1 MADHNSFDVVS
12 EVNMQEVKNA
22 LDQTAKELSQRFD
35 FKGSKSRVTLEEEVK
50 ALVIVSDDDAKLKSV
65 IDILQNKFVKRG
77 ISLKALDYGKVEKA
91 LAGTV
96 RQRVVIRQGIASD
109 KAKDI
114 TKAIRDG
121 KFKVQAQIQGDQ
133 LRVTSKSR
141 DELQTVI
148 AFLKEKDFGIPLQFV
163 NFRD

>member
-1 MADHNSFDVVS
+1 MADQNSFDVVS
-12 EVNMQEVKNA
+12 EVNIQEVKNA
-22 LDQTAKELSQRFD
+22 LDQTAKELQQRFD
-35 FKGSKSRVTLEEEVK
+35 FKGSKSRVTLEEEDK
-50 ALVIVSDDDAKLKSV
+50 ALVIVSDDDAKLKGV
-65 IDILQNKFVKRG
+65 IDILQSKLVKRG
-77 ISLKALDYGKVEKA
+77 VSLKALDYGKIEHA

-96 RQRVVIRQGIASD
+96 RQRVAITQGIASD

-121 KFKVQAQIQGDQ
+121 KFKVQAQIQSDQ

-148 AFLKEKDFGIPLQFV
+148 AFLKEKDFGIPLQFT
-163 NFRD
+163 NYR

>member
-1 MADHNSFDVVS
+1 MADQNSFDVVS
-12 EVNMQEVKNA
+12 EVNIQEVKNA
-22 LDQTAKELSQRFD
+22 LDQTVKELQQRFD
-35 FKGSKSRVTLEEEVK
+35 FKGSKSRVTLEEEDK

-65 IDILQNKFVKRG
+65 IDILQSKLVKRG
-77 ISLKALDYGKVEKA
+77 VSLKALDYGKVEQA

-96 RQRVVIRQGIASD
+96 RQRVAITQGIASD
-109 KAKDI
+109 KARDI

-141 DELQTVI
+141 DELQAVI
-148 AFLKEKDFGIPLQFV
+148 AFLKEKDFGIPIQFT
-163 NFRD
+163 NYR

>member
-35 FKGSKSRVTLEEEVK
+35 FKGSKSRVTLEEEDK
-50 ALVIVSDDDAKLKSV
+50 TLVIVSDDDAKLKSV

-77 ISLKALDYGKVEKA
+77 ISLKALDYGKVEAA

-96 RQRVVIRQGIASD
+96 RQRVAIRQGIASD

-114 TKAIRDG
+114 SKAIRDG
-121 KFKVQAQIQGDQ
+121 KYKVQVQIQGEQ
-133 LRVTSKSR
+133 LRVSSKSR

-148 AFLKEKDFGIPLQFV
+148 AFLKAQDFEIPLQV
-163 NFRD
+163 TNYR

>member
-1 MADHNSFDVVS
+1 MADQNSFDVVS
-12 EVNMQEVKNA
+12 EVNIQEVKNA
-22 LDQTAKELSQRFD
+22 LDQTMKEISQRFD
-35 FKGSKSRVTLEEEVK
+35 FKGSKSKVTLEENETV
-50 ALVIVSDDDAKLKSV
+50 LVLVSDDEAKLKSV
-65 IDILQNKFVKRG
+65 IDILQTKLVKRNV
-77 ISLKALDYGKVEKA
+77 SLKSLDYGKVEQA

-96 RQRVVIRQGIASD
+96 RQKVTITQGIASE

-114 TKAIRDG
+114 TKAIRDA

-148 AFLKEKDFGIPLQFV
+148 AFLKGKDFGIPLQFT
-163 NFRD
+163 NYR

>member
-1 MADHNSFDVVS
+1 MADQNSFDVVS
-12 EVNMQEVKNA
+12 EVNIQEVKNA
-22 LDQTAKELSQRFD
+22 LDQTAKELQQRFD
-35 FKGSKSRVTLEEEVK
+35 FKGSKSRVTLEEEDQ
-50 ALVIVSDDDAKLKSV
+50 ALVIVSDDDAKLKGV
-65 IDILQNKFVKRG
+65 IDILQSKLVKRG
-77 ISLKALDYGKVEKA
+77 VSLKALDYGKIEHA

-96 RQRVVIRQGIASD
+96 RQRVAITQGVAPD

-148 AFLKEKDFGIPLQFV
+148 AFLKEKDFGIPLQFT
-163 NFRD
+163 NYR

>member
-1 MADHNSFDVVS
+1 MADQNSFDVVS
-12 EVNMQEVKNA
+12 EVNIQEVKNA
-22 LDQTAKELSQRFD
+22 LDQTVKELQQRFD
-35 FKGSKSRVTLEEEVK
+35 FKGSKSRVTLEEEDK
-50 ALVIVSDDDAKLKSV
+50 ALVIVSDDDAKLKGV
-65 IDILQNKFVKRG
+65 IDILQSKLVKRG
-77 ISLKALDYGKVEKA
+77 VSLKALDYGKIERA

-96 RQRVVIRQGIASD
+96 RQRVAITQGIASD

-148 AFLKEKDFGIPLQFV
+148 AFLKEKDFGIPLQFT
-163 NFRD
+163 NYR

>member
-1 MADHNSFDVVS
+1 MADQNSFDVVS

-35 FKGSKSRVTLEEEVK
+35 FKGSKSRVTLEEEDK

-77 ISLKALDYGKVEKA
+77 ISLKALDYGKVEAA

-96 RQRVVIRQGIASD
+96 RQRVAIRQGIASD

-114 TKAIRDG
+114 SKAIRDG
-121 KFKVQAQIQGDQ
+121 KYKVQVQIQGEQ
-133 LRVTSKSR
+133 LRVSSKSR
-141 DELQTVI
+141 DDLQTVI
-148 AFLKEKDFGIPLQFV
+148 AFLKAQDFEIPLQV
-163 NFRD
+163 TNYR

>member
-1 MADHNSFDVVS
+1 MADQNSFDVVS
-12 EVNMQEVKNA
+12 EVNIQEVKNA
-22 LDQTAKELSQRFD
+22 LDQTAKELQQRFD
-35 FKGSKSRVTLEEEVK
+35 FKGSKSRVTLEEEDQ
-50 ALVIVSDDDAKLKSV
+50 ALVIVSDDDAKLKGV
-65 IDILQNKFVKRG
+65 IDILQSKLVKRG
-77 ISLKALDYGKVEKA
+77 VSLKALDYGKIEHA

-96 RQRVVIRQGIASD
+96 RQRVAITQGVASD

-148 AFLKEKDFGIPLQFV
+148 AFLKEKDFGIPLQFT
-163 NFRD
+163 NYR

>member
-1 MADHNSFDVVS
+1 MADQNSFDVVS

-35 FKGSKSRVTLEEEVK
+35 FKGSKSRVTLEEEDK
-50 ALVIVSDDDAKLKSV
+50 TLVIVSDDDAKLKSV

-77 ISLKALDYGKVEKA
+77 ISLKALDYGKVEAA

-96 RQRVVIRQGIASD
+96 RQRVAIRQGIASD

-114 TKAIRDG
+114 SKAIRDG
-121 KFKVQAQIQGDQ
+121 KYKVQVQIQGEQ
-133 LRVTSKSR
+133 LRVSSKSR

-148 AFLKEKDFGIPLQFV
+148 AFLKAQDFEIPLQV
-163 NFRD
+163 TNYR

>member
-1 MADHNSFDVVS
+1 MADQHSFDVVS
-12 EVNMQEVKNA
+12 EVNIQEVKNA
-22 LDQTAKELSQRFD
+22 LDQTVKELQQRFD
-35 FKGSKSRVTLEEEVK
+35 FKGSKSRVTLEEEDK
-50 ALVIVSDDDAKLKSV
+50 ALVIVSDDDGKLKGV
-65 IDILQNKFVKRG
+65 IDILQSKLVKRG
-77 ISLKALDYGKVEKA
+77 VSLKVLDYGKIEHA

-96 RQRVVIRQGIASD
+96 RQRVAITQGVASD

-148 AFLKEKDFGIPLQFV
+148 AFLKEKDFGIPLQFT
-163 NFRD
+163 NYR

>member
-1 MADHNSFDVVS
+1 MADQHSFDVVS
-12 EVNMQEVKNA
+12 EVNIQEVKNA
-22 LDQTAKELSQRFD
+22 LDQTAKELQQRFD
-35 FKGSKSRVTLEEEVK
+35 FKGSKSRVTLEEEDK
-50 ALVIVSDDDAKLKSV
+50 ALVLVSDDDAKLKGV
-65 IDILQNKFVKRG
+65 IDILQSKLVKRG
-77 ISLKALDYGKVEKA
+77 VSLKALDYGKIEHA

-96 RQRVVIRQGIASD
+96 RQRVAITQGIASD

-121 KFKVQAQIQGDQ
+121 KFKVQAQIQSDQ

-148 AFLKEKDFGIPLQFV
+148 AFLKEQDFGIPLQFT
-163 NFRD
+163 NYR

>member
-1 MADHNSFDVVS
+1 MADQNSFDVVS
-12 EVNMQEVKNA
+12 EVNIQEVKNA
-22 LDQTAKELSQRFD
+22 LDQTMKEINQRFD
-35 FKGSKSRVTLEEEVK
+35 FKGSKSKVTLEENETV
-50 ALVIVSDDDAKLKSV
+50 LVLVSDDDAKLKSV
-65 IDILQNKFVKRG
+65 IDILQTKLVKRNV
-77 ISLKALDYGKVEKA
+77 SLKSLDYGKVEQA

-96 RQRVVIRQGIASD
+96 RQKVTITQGIASE

-114 TKAIRDG
+114 TKAIRDA

-148 AFLKEKDFGIPLQFV
+148 AFLKGKDFGIPLQFT
-163 NFRD
+163 NYR

>member
-1 MADHNSFDVVS
+1 MADQNSFDVVS
-12 EVNMQEVKNA
+12 EVNIQEVKNA
-22 LDQTAKELSQRFD
+22 LDQTVKELQQRFD
-35 FKGSKSRVTLEEEVK
+35 FKGSKSRVTLEEEDK
-50 ALVIVSDDDAKLKSV
+50 ALVIVSDDDAKLKGV
-65 IDILQNKFVKRG
+65 IDILQSKLVKRG
-77 ISLKALDYGKVEKA
+77 VSLKALDYGKIEHA

-96 RQRVVIRQGIASD
+96 RQRVAITRGIASD

-114 TKAIRDG
+114 TKTIRDG

-148 AFLKEKDFGIPLQFV
+148 AFLKEKDFGIPLQFT
-163 NFRD
+163 NYR

>member
-1 MADHNSFDVVS
+1 MADQNSFDVVS

-35 FKGSKSRVTLEEEVK
+35 FKGSKSRVTLEEEDK
-50 ALVIVSDDDAKLKSV
+50 TLVIVSDDDAKLKSV

-77 ISLKALDYGKVEKA
+77 ISLKALDYGKVEAA

-114 TKAIRDG
+114 SKAIRDG
-121 KFKVQAQIQGDQ
+121 KYKVQVQIQGEQ
-133 LRVTSKSR
+133 LRVSSKSR

-148 AFLKEKDFGIPLQFV
+148 AFLKAQDFEIPLQV
-163 NFRD
+163 TNYR

>member
-1 MADHNSFDVVS
+1 MADQNSFDVVS
-12 EVNMQEVKNA
+12 EVNIQEVKNA
-22 LDQTAKELSQRFD
+22 LDQTAKELQQRFD
-35 FKGSKSRVTLEEEVK
+35 FKGSKSRVTLEEEDK
-50 ALVIVSDDDAKLKSV
+50 ALVLVSDDDAKLKGV
-65 IDILQNKFVKRG
+65 IDILQSKLVKRG
-77 ISLKALDYGKVEKA
+77 VSLKALDYGKIEHA

-96 RQRVVIRQGIASD
+96 RQRVAITQGVASD

-148 AFLKEKDFGIPLQFV
+148 AFLKEQDFGIPLQFT
-163 NFRD
+163 NYR

>member
-1 MADHNSFDVVS
+1 MADQNSFDVVS
-12 EVNMQEVKNA
+12 EVNIQEVKNA
-22 LDQTAKELSQRFD
+22 LDQTVKELQQRFD
-35 FKGSKSRVTLEEEVK
+35 FKGSKSRVTLEEEDK
-50 ALVIVSDDDAKLKSV
+50 ALVIVSDDDGKLKGV
-65 IDILQNKFVKRG
+65 IDILQSKLVKRG
-77 ISLKALDYGKVEKA
+77 VSLKALDYGKIEHA

-96 RQRVVIRQGIASD
+96 RQRVAITQGIASD

-121 KFKVQAQIQGDQ
+121 KFKVQAQIQSDQ

-148 AFLKEKDFGIPLQFV
+148 AFLKEQDFGIPLQFT
-163 NFRD
+163 NYR